1 MFVYIYILA
10 DRPAFVQ
17 VSPRARHTPAGR
29 TQAGNAIATQAP
41 ASNALAGHACS
52 GKG

>member
-1 MFVYIYILA
+1 MC
-10 DRPAFVQ
+10 
-17 VSPRARHTPAGR
+17 ARHMPAGR

-41 ASNALAGHACS
+41 ASNGLAGHACS